1 MKKLLSL
8 LLLLVLIKPSFA
20 QEGEDV
26 GWVAMF
32 GASGRVEKILHQTY
46 EIDLLVTFF
55 QQKSDACNVSTAQV
69 SELIDQSQI
78 FVHVWP
84 MSKIREQLR

>member
-1 MKKLLSL
+1 MILISL
-8 LLLLVLIKPSFA
+8 NTAIA

>member
-1 MKKLLSL
+1 MILISLSSA
-8 LLLLVLIKPSFA
+8 IA
-20 QEGEDV
+20 QEGEDF

-32 GASGRVEKILHQTY
+32 GAAGRVEKILHQTY